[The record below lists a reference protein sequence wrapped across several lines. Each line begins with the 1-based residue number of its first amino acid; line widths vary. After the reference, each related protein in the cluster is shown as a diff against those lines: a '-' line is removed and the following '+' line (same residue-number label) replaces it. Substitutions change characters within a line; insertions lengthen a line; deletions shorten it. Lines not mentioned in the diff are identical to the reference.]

1 MSSNQQSDKSWQNAN
16 YRAVKLLR
24 PKVEITH
31 AKNGT
36 IYVSQAA
43 KLPEYGS
50 RITERLEYFA
60 KTKPDQ
66 IYLADRGEDGEWRTM
81 TYGQAYQKVRNLSQF
96 FIDHNVSVERPVVI
110 LSGNDLEH
118 ALVSLAATHIG
129 VPSAPISPAYSLVAK
144 DYARLKD
151 CIDAVTPAMIFTN
164 DADAFAPAI
173 AGAVADDIPVLT
185 TSKTTQGR
193 FINFDEA
200 LTTPPS
206 QAVDRAFSKV
216 NGSTIA
222 KFLFTSGSTGS
233 PKAVIN
239 THEMICSN
247 AIMTRDAFTYFED
260 EPPILLDWAPWN
272 HTAGGNKVFYMAL
285 FNGGTLYVDDGSPRP
300 TDIHKTVRNL
310 KDVSP
315 TWYFN
320 VPKGYEALVA
330 VMENDDELKQ
340 GFYKN
345 LKLMWYAGAS
355 MAQHT
360 WDDLERLAVETVGK
374 KVVIGTGLGAT
385 ETAPGAIYCTWPQS
399 IAGNIGLPV
408 KGLTLKLVPM
418 DGKYDARVKAPSVT
432 PGYWRQE
439 ELTKKS
445 FDDEGYYMFGDAL
458 RVANPDDYNQGFL
471 FDGRTAENFKL
482 NTGTWVAT
490 GTLRNQFIN
499 HFGETVNDVTI
510 TGADEPFLGALV
522 FPNHEAM
529 RKIANMPDAD
539 IKDVLS
545 HADVR
550 EFFQQKLQSLA
561 TEATGS
567 STLIRKLILVDIPPS
582 LESNEL
588 TDKGSVNQRAVL
600 SNRPNLVEEIYSASD
615 RLIAITK

>member
-1 MSSNQQSDKSWQNAN
+1 MSSNQQSAKSWQNADF
-16 YRAVKLLR
+16 RAVKLLR
-24 PKVEITH
+24 PQVEVTH
-31 AKNGT
+31 AENGT
-36 IYVSQAA
+36 IYISQAA
-43 KLPEYGS
+43 ELPKYGS

-66 IYLADRGEDGEWRTM
+66 IYLADRGEDGEWRKM
-81 TYGQAYQKVRNLSQF
+81 TYAEAYQKVRSLSQF
-96 FIDHNVSVERPVVI
+96 FIDQNVSVERPIVI

-151 CIDAVTPAMIFTN
+151 CIDAVTPAIIFTN
-164 DADAFAPAI
+164 DVDAFAPAI
-173 AGAVADDIPVLT
+173 AGAVADDIPILT
-185 TSKTTQGR
+185 TSKATSGR
-193 FINFDEA
+193 YIAFKDA
-200 LTTPPS
+200 LNTPPS

-216 NGSTIA
+216 DGSTIA

-247 AIMTRDAFTYFED
+247 AMMTRDAFTYFED
-260 EPPILLDWAPWN
+260 ESPILLDWAPWN

-300 TDIHKTVRNL
+300 ADIHKTVRNL
-310 KDVSP
+310 KEVSP

-330 VMENDDELKQ
+330 MMEDDEELRK

-360 WDDLERLAVETVGK
+360 WDDLERLSVQTIGK
-374 KVVIGTGLGAT
+374 RVVIGTGLGAT
-385 ETAPGAIYCTWPQS
+385 ETAPGAIYCTWPQN
-399 IAGNIGLPV
+399 ITGNIGLPV

-418 DGKYDARVKAPSVT
+418 DGKYDARVKAPTVT

-439 ELTKKS
+439 QLTKDA
-445 FDDEGYYMFGDAL
+445 FDEEGYYMFGDAL
-458 RVANPDDYNQGFL
+458 RAADPEDYNQGFI

-490 GTLRNQFIN
+490 GALRNQFIN
-499 HFGETVNDVTI
+499 HFGDVVNDVTI
-510 TGADEPFLGALV
+510 TGADESFLGALV
-522 FPNHEAM
+522 FPNHEAV
-529 RKIANMPDAD
+529 RKMANMPNAD
-539 IKDVLS
+539 IQDVLA

-550 EFFQQKLQSLA
+550 DFFQQKLQALA
-561 TEATGS
+561 TNATGS
-567 STLIRKLILVDIPPS
+567 STLIRKLILVDVPPS

-600 SNRPNLVEEIYSASD
+600 NNRPHLIKAIYSNAD
-615 RLIAITK
+615 NLIAITK

>member
-1 MSSNQQSDKSWQNAN
+1 MSSGQQSDNSWQNADF
-16 YRAVKLLR
+16 RAVKLER
-24 PKVEITH
+24 PHVEVTH
-31 AKNGT
+31 TDDGI
-36 IYVSQAA
+36 IYVSQAEP
-43 KLPEYGS
+43 LPAYGS

-66 IYLADRGEDGEWRTM
+66 VYLADRGADGEWRKM
-81 TYGQAYQKVRNLSQF
+81 TYGQAYQKVRALGQF
-96 FIDHNVSVERPVVI
+96 FIDHNVSTQNPIVI
-110 LSGNDLEH
+110 LSGNCLEH

-151 CIDAVTPAMIFTN
+151 CIDAVTPSMIFTT
-164 DADAFAPAI
+164 DAGAFAPAI
-173 AGAVADDIPVLT
+173 QGAVADDIPVLT
-185 TSKTTQGR
+185 TSKATGGR
-193 FINFDEA
+193 FINFDQA

-216 NGSTIA
+216 DGSTIA

-239 THEMICSN
+239 THEMICAN
-247 AIMTRDAFTYFED
+247 AMMTRTAFTYFED
-260 EPPILLDWAPWN
+260 ESPVLLDWAPWN

-300 TDIHKTVRNL
+300 SDIHKTVRNL

-330 VMENDDELKQ
+330 EMEDDEELRR

-360 WDDLERLAVETVGK
+360 WDDLERMAVETIGK

-408 KGLTLKLVPM
+408 KGLSLKLVPM
-418 DGKYDARVKAPSVT
+418 DGKYDARVKGASIT
-432 PGYWRQE
+432 PGYWRQT
-439 ELTKKS
+439 ELTQKA
-445 FDDEGYYMFGDAL
+445 FDEEGYYKFGDAL
-458 RVANPDDYNQGFL
+458 RVANPDDYNQGFI

-490 GTLRNQFIN
+490 GALRNQFIN
-499 HFGETVNDVTI
+499 HFGEVVNDVTI
-510 TGADEPFLGALV
+510 TGADEQFLGALV
-522 FPNHEAM
+522 FPNHDAM
-529 RKIANMPDAD
+529 RKMANMPDAD
-539 IKDVLS
+539 IKDVLA
-545 HADVR
+545 HASVKD
-550 EFFQQKLQSLA
+550 FFQQKLQSLA
-561 TEATGS
+561 AEATGS

-582 LESNEL
+582 LESSEL

-600 SNRPNLVEEIYSASD
+600 NNRPHLIKEMYSGSD